1 MPELFPRFFN
11 PEDLGKSLRE
21 VSTDVVKTSRRDVI
35 SRWFHSAKDAD
46 LFIWMDLK
54 RNIIKQQ
61 LSFYGQ
67 VVEWNVIE
75 GVKTGHIVVEEQTS
89 RDQGSE
95 FLNFD
100 EIPQATSIDQAVLL
114 LSFVPA
120 LLDGERKVLS
130 ENFRRVGASQNMPA
144 EELISRFGEFLGR
157 PLTKEARHSLWSRI
171 VARLSGWF
179 KA

>member
-1 MPELFPRFFN
+1 MPELFPRYFN

-46 LFIWMDLK
+46 LFIWMDLQH
-54 RNIIKQQ
+54 NVIKQQ

-67 VVEWNVIE
+67 VIEWNVIE
-75 GVKTGHIVVEEQTS
+75 GVKTGHVVVEEHQG

-100 EIPQATSIDQAVLL
+100 DVPQRRAIDQAILL
-114 LSFVPA
+114 LSHVPG
-120 LLDGERKVLS
+120 LQDKERKSLS
-130 ENFRRVGASQNMPA
+130 ENFRRIGTSQNMPA
-144 EELISRFGEFLGR
+144 EELIARFGEFLGR
-157 PLTKEARHSLWSRI
+157 PASQAAHQSVWNRL
-171 VARLSGWF
+171 VARLSSWF

>member
-1 MPELFPRFFN
+1 MPELFPRYFN
-11 PEDLGKSLRE
+11 PEELGKSLRE

-75 GVKTGHIVVEEQTS
+75 GVKTGHVVVEENQG
-89 RDQGSE
+89 REQGSE

-100 EIPQATSIDQAVLL
+100 NVPQMTAIDQAISLL
-114 LSFVPA
+114 NHVPA
-120 LLDGERKVLS
+120 LQDVERKALA
-130 ENFRRVGASQNMPA
+130 ENFRRIGASQNMPA
-144 EELISRFGEFLGR
+144 EELIARFGEFLGR
-157 PLTKEARHSLWSRI
+157 PSIKEPRHSAWNRL
-171 VARLSGWF
+171 VARLSRWF